1 MERIILY
8 NLIIQ
13 QILIIKIKVDLN
25 IHYYKK
31 ILEILFKNLVKDYF
45 YNKALIHL
53 IILIQLQM

>member
-1 MERIILY
+1 MDKIILY

-13 QILIIKIKVDLN
+13 QILIIKIKVDMN

-31 ILEILFKNLVKDYF
+31 IQGKHYKKQVKDYI
-45 YNKALIHL
+45 YNKALVHL